1 MTAKSAISA
10 DSAAPRRAASP
21 VAILGAGPIGLACA
35 LMLAQRGV
43 PSQVI
48 DARTLEQARGD
59 RRLLALSHGTLQM
72 LNGLLGGR
80 LAPLA
85 PIDVVHVSSAGEFGA
100 ARLTKRDF
108 GGLELGATAWYADLI
123 EALSRAA
130 AREPRISLRR
140 PLRVVGLEQR
150 PGSVRV
156 VLQSGEIIDTPLAIN
171 AEGAPPAPAAGTPTS
186 QAILATLR
194 VRGLAPGTAVERFT
208 REGPLALLPMPG
220 DGAQGSPDPVQQRSL
235 IWCLDS
241 ATAAQRLALDEP
253 EFVDRVQ
260 AGLGTRIARV
270 LGAGP
275 RIPFTLLQ
283 QRRSRLREHRLVYI
297 GNAAQSLHPVAGQGF
312 NLGMRDCA
320 CLAESLAGAPDDV
333 MAALDGY
340 CAARRSDR
348 WAITGFTGWL
358 PGAFAAR
365 SAALASARSGALL
378 AVDLVPPLRRGLS
391 RLLMFGLRH

>member
-1 MTAKSAISA
+1 MTPASGRP
-10 DSAAPRRAASP
+10 AAP

-59 RRLLALSHGTLQM
+59 RRLLALSRGTLQM
-72 LNGLLGGR
+72 LAGLLGSR
-80 LAPLA
+80 FAALA

-100 ARLTKRDF
+100 ARLSRHDF
-108 GGLELGATAWYADLI
+108 GGLELGATVWYADLV
-123 EALSRAA
+123 EALARAA
-130 AREPRISLRR
+130 AQEPRIAVRR
-140 PLRVVGLEQR
+140 PLRVVGLEQG
-150 PGSVRV
+150 PGSVQ
-156 VLQSGEIIDTPLAIN
+156 VLLQTGDAIEAPLAIN
-171 AEGAPPAPAAGTPTS
+171 AEGAAPAPATGTPAA
-186 QAILATLR
+186 QAILANLE

-220 DGAQGSPDPVQQRSL
+220 EGAPAAAGRSAAPEAVQHRSL

-241 ATAAQRLALDEP
+241 ATAAQRLALSER
-253 EFVDRVQ
+253 EFVEQVQ
-260 AGLGTRIARV
+260 AGLGSRIGHV
-270 LGAGP
+270 VGVGP
-275 RIPFTLLQ
+275 RSLFALLQ

-320 CLAESLAGAPDDV
+320 CLADSLSARPVDM
-333 MAALDGY
+333 MAALDHY
-340 CAARRSDR
+340 CATRRSDR
-348 WAITGFTGWL
+348 LAISGFTGWL
-358 PGAFAAR
+358 PGVFSAR
-365 SAALASARSGALL
+365 SPVLAGARSGALL
-378 AVDLVPPLRRGLS
+378 AVDLVAPLRRGLS